1 MNNILKKAHGKKI
14 KRFKRL
20 KQKMENIPGLEEVY
34 PLTESEERE
43 IVQELCDKSE
53 QEVFLNNNI
62 ISNIHLF
69 D

>member
-1 MNNILKKAHGKKI
+1 
-14 KRFKRL
+14 
-20 KQKMENIPGLEEVY
+20 MENIPGLEEVY